1 MLILFYSTLFCGFLS
16 SRKNPILLFYRPA
29 FPPWQRRPAYEHPRM
44 PGMFPFYSSCCT
56 ARSAPRPARIIA
68 GRRAVSAGNSHSGAR
83 PNDPNIL
90 TFRKVTSAHVV
101 VLRGGGGVGGA
112 HLPGGHGFSAR
123 SVNHGL
129 PSGPAASEAQGI
141 VAPDAGTRPLSSRHE
156 IDVGIKWMGH

>member
-1 MLILFYSTLFCGFLS
+1 MLILFYSTLLCGFLS

-68 GRRAVSAGNSHSGAR
+68 GRRAVSAGNSLSGGR

-101 VLRGGGGVGGA
+101 VLRGGGGVLSFPVDMA
-112 HLPGGHGFSAR
+112 SQPGLSTKC
-123 SVNHGL
+123 L